1 MIRLNPAHD
10 VEALGTRFGERR
22 RIQIRDFFLEEDAE
36 RVHEVL
42 LNETPW
48 WVAYND
54 GERVAQIRPEEA
66 ARLSP
71 EQVAEITAGIHHR
84 ARIQYQF
91 LYQYYPLFSKYFTP
105 GTPWLPIYEIYEW
118 LNSEPG
124 LDFFRRLTGRSDIR
138 WADGHAT
145 LYRAGH
151 FLKYHTDEQPDQQ
164 RIAAYVL
171 NFTKGWGRD
180 WGGFLQFF
188 NDQYDVEEGL
198 RPVFNALNIFLVPM
212 DHSVSMV
219 ASYAPGMR
227 FSVTGWLRGD
237 DPPGEFNRHGS

>member
-10 VEALGTRFGERR
+10 LTALSNEFAKRR
-22 RIQIRDFFLEEDAE
+22 RLQIRDFFVEQDAE
-36 RVHEVL
+36 RIHEVL
-42 LNETPW
+42 LHQTPW

-54 GERVAQIRPEEA
+54 GERVAQITPEDA

-71 EQVAEITAGIHHR
+71 RHVAEITAGIHER
-84 ARIQYQF
+84 ARVQYQF

-118 LNSEPG
+118 LNSDPA
-124 LDFFRRLTGRSDIR
+124 LDFFRKLTGRPDIR

-151 FLKYHTDEQPDQQ
+151 FLKYHTDEQPSEQ

-188 NDQYDVEEGL
+188 NDQYDVEEAL
-198 RPVFNALNIFLVPM
+198 RPIFNALNIFLIPT

-219 ASYAPGMR
+219 STYAPGMR

-237 DPPGEFNRHGS
+237 DPPGEFNRRR

>member
-10 VEALGTRFGERR
+10 VDALGSSFSERR
-22 RIQIRDFFLEEDAE
+22 RLQIRDFFVEEDAE
-36 RVHEVL
+36 RIYEML
-42 LNETPW
+42 LEKTPW
-48 WVAYND
+48 WVAFNE
-54 GERVAQIRPEEA
+54 GERVAQIRPEQA
-66 ARLSP
+66 ALLSP
-71 EQVAEITAGIHHR
+71 EQAAEITAGIHQR
-84 ARIQYQF
+84 AQKQYQF
-91 LYQYYPLFSKYFTP
+91 LYQYYPLYSQYFAP
-105 GTPWLPIYEIYEW
+105 GSPWLPIYEIYEW
-118 LNSEPG
+118 LNSDAS
-124 LDFFRRLTGRSDIR
+124 LDFFRKLTGRPDIR

-151 FLKYHTDEQPDQQ
+151 FLKYHTDEQPNEQ

-188 NDQYDVEEGL
+188 NAQYDVEEAL
-198 RPVFNALNIFLVPM
+198 RPIFNALNIFIIPA

-219 ASYAPGMR
+219 SNYAPGFR

-237 DPPGEFNRHGS
+237 DPPGEFNRRGS